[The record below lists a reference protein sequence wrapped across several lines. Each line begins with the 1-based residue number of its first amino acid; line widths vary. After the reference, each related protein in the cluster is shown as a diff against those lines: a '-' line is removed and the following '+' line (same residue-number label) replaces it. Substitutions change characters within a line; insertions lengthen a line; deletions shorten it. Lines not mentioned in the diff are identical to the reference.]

1 MHKVLIWDLPTRIF
15 HWALAGSIGATF
27 VFAYGF
33 DEHDRM
39 FQWHM
44 LAGLIA
50 AFLLVVRVVL
60 GFVGTRYVQW
70 RHFFLRPA
78 DSLSYFRNLFGRP
91 ATYYAGHNPGT
102 SLVALLM
109 FALIPLLVFTGI
121 TQAWES
127 SEDLHAGLAIA
138 LAVAVGLHLAGLAFY
153 TMRQRDNISAAMVTG
168 YKTAPINSGITS
180 ARPWTTLVLVVVIA
194 AWVYALLGSYDARQ
208 ATVKIP
214 GLPGVVHLG
223 ENKKWKLWD

>member
-33 DEHDRM
+33 DENDSR

-70 RHFFLRPA
+70 KYFFLRPA
-78 DSLSYFRNLFGRP
+78 DSLSYFRSLFRGP
-91 ATYYAGHNPGT
+91 AILYAGHNPGT

-109 FALIPLLVFTGI
+109 FALIPLLVLTGI
-121 TQAWES
+121 TQEWEI

-153 TMRQRDNISAAMVTG
+153 TIRQRDNISAAMVTG

-180 ARPWTTLVLVVVIA
+180 ARPWTALVLVVVIA
-194 AWVYALLGSYDARQ
+194 AWVNALLGTYDTRQ

-214 GLPGVVHLG
+214 GLSGVVHLG
-223 ENKKWKLWD
+223 ENKKWKFWD

>member
-33 DEHDRM
+33 DEDDRM

-70 RHFFLRPA
+70 RHFFHRPA
-78 DSLSYFRNLFGRP
+78 DSCSYFRSLFRGP
-91 ATYYAGHNPGT
+91 AILYAGHNPGT

-121 TQAWES
+121 TQAWEI

-180 ARPWTTLVLVVVIA
+180 ARPWTALVLVVAIA

-223 ENKKWKLWD
+223 ENEQEEHRD

>member
-33 DEHDRM
+33 DEDDRM

-78 DSLSYFRNLFGRP
+78 DSLS
-91 ATYYAGHNPGT
+91 
-102 SLVALLM
+102 
-109 FALIPLLVFTGI
+109 
-121 TQAWES
+121 
-127 SEDLHAGLAIA
+127 
-138 LAVAVGLHLAGLAFY
+138 
-153 TMRQRDNISAAMVTG
+153 
-168 YKTAPINSGITS
+168 
-180 ARPWTTLVLVVVIA
+180 
-194 AWVYALLGSYDARQ
+194 
-208 ATVKIP
+208 
-214 GLPGVVHLG
+214 
-223 ENKKWKLWD
+223 

>member
-27 VFAYGF
+27 VLAYGF
-33 DEHDRM
+33 DESDRL

-50 AFLLVVRVVL
+50 AFLLVVRMAL

-78 DSLSYFRNLFGRP
+78 DSFRYFRSLFGGP
-91 ATYYAGHNPGT
+91 TTYYAGHNPGT
-102 SLVALLM
+102 ALVALLM

-121 TQAWES
+121 TQEWEI
-127 SEDLHAGLAIA
+127 SEDLHAALAIA
-138 LAVAVGLHLAGLAFY
+138 LTVAVGLHLAGLAFY
-153 TMRQRDNISAAMVTG
+153 TIRQRDNISATMVTG
-168 YKTAPINSGITS
+168 YKTAPINSGISS
-180 ARPWTTLVLVVVIA
+180 ARPWTGLLLVVVIA
-194 AWVYALLGSYDARQ
+194 AWVYVLLGSYDARQ

-214 GLPGVVHLG
+214 GLPGIIQLG
-223 ENKKWKLWD
+223 ENEKEKDHD